1 MTHAKSLRNV
11 RQFLARWQLRC
22 SLPFLIDKH
31 LTLADENRKSF
42 FNREKEEDGNLRK
55 NTFFVYIGLQY
66 SLANISI
73 ALN

>member
-22 SLPFLIDKH
+22 SLFLIDKH

-55 NTFFVYIGLQY
+55 KHVFVYIALQY